1 MYSNG
6 SSANTVMESIVGG
19 SASQVGVENV
29 SEGGQRAT
37 SDLVGCIPYALQ
49 SLPAGCRAASIPHS
63 DAASKDILND
73 AW

>member
-6 SSANTVMESIVGG
+6 RSANTVMESV
-19 SASQVGVENV
+19 AGVENV
-29 SEGGQRAT
+29 SEGGS
-37 SDLVGCIPYALQ
+37 SDLAGCIRYALH
-49 SLPAGCRAASIPHS
+49 SLPAGCNAASIQHS